1 MAKIDTINRIKQL
14 GIVPVI
20 RARNKEEAIDYCL
33 GLIDGGINV
42 LEITF
47 TIPDAINV
55 FKGIKSNTPE
65 DTLIGAGT
73 VLDETTARLAILE
86 GAKFI
91 VSPSFDKNVAQLCN
105 KYQVPYIPGCITP
118 TEMMTAI
125 EYGVD
130 VIKLFPGSMV
140 GPSYIKAIHGPMP
153 FVSIM
158 PTGGVNYENLQDWFD
173 AGAIAV
179 GVGSNLVN
187 GSREEIASRSKRYLE
202 RVKQIREN

>member
-1 MAKIDTINRIKQL
+1 MTKIDTINRIKQL
-14 GIVPVI
+14 GIIPVI
-20 RARNKEEAIDYCL
+20 RADNKNEAIDYCL

-47 TIPDAINV
+47 TIPDAINI
-55 FKGIKSNTPE
+55 FKEISHNTSE
-65 DTLIGAGT
+65 STLIGAGT

-130 VIKLFPGSMV
+130 IIKLFPGSMV
-140 GPSYIKAIHGPMP
+140 GPSYIKSIHGPMP
-153 FVSIM
+153 FVNIM
-158 PTGGVNYENLQDWFD
+158 PTGGVNYDNLQDWFE

-179 GVGSNLVN
+179 GAGSNLVN

-202 RVKQIREN
+202 KIEEIRKS